1 MTSENKEKPGA
12 LAGAT
17 GVNNAVQNTPLHNT
31 TPEIIMQGRWVILEE
46 KPDGWHIVL
55 IEDDNFTLLRVLPYG
70 GKGIAYHHAQAF
82 ASHYDAQCVGWSQ

>member
-17 GVNNAVQNTPLHNT
+17 GFKNTVQNTPLHDT
-31 TPEIIMQGRWVILEE
+31 TPGIAPQGRWIIVDE

-55 IEDDNFTLLRVLPYG
+55 IEDDVFHLLRVLPYG
-70 GKGIAYHHAQAF
+70 GRGIAYFHAQAF
-82 ASHYDAQCVGWSQ
+82 AKHYGAQCGEWR

>member
-17 GVNNAVQNTPLHNT
+17 GVNNTVQNTPLHDT
-31 TPEIIMQGRWVILEE
+31 TPGIAPQGRWVIVDE

-55 IEDDNFTLLRVLPYG
+55 IEDDVFHLLRILPYG
-70 GKGIAYHHAQAF
+70 GRGIANCHAQAF
-82 ASHYDAQCVGWSQ
+82 ADHYGAQCGRWR